1 MKLKSGFISIV
12 GKTNVGKS
20 TLLNRLLGEK
30 IAIISEKPQT
40 TRNRILG
47 IKNTPSAQM
56 IFLDTPG
63 IHKARSKL
71 NIFMIKE
78 ATKTYGEVEIIL
90 FMIEAKAPLGN
101 RDKFII
107 ETLKRVKIPVILVIN
122 KIDLI
127 KKDYLLPLMDELS
140 KLYDFEK
147 IIPISALSGEGVDQL
162 VEDIDDLLP
171 FGPKYF
177 PEEMITD
184 LPERFIVAEIIR
196 EKVFH
201 LTSQEVPYSVAV
213 VIEDF
218 KEKEDTDIIFIRAV
232 IHVEKASQKGILIGK
247 KGNMLK
253 KVGKL
258 SRKDIEDLLGSRV
271 YLDLWVKVEKDWSK
285 DTKALRRLG
294 YR

>member
-162 VEDIDDLLP
+162 IEDIDYLLP